1 MSCYYPGPLRHRSA
15 ASLVRQ
21 STGTGPCVAGLVA
34 GAGWLQVHREMAG
47 REMKCREMKFREM
60 EFLHIGAF
68 ATQSIINYVAKAI

>member
-1 MSCYYPGPLRHRSA
+1 MVLYDIAERMHGMQLIDACTGV
-15 ASLVRQ
+15 VRE
-21 STGTGPCVAGLVA
+21 TAV
-34 GAGWLQVHREMAG
+34 

>member
-1 MSCYYPGPLRHRSA
+1 M
-15 ASLVRQ
+15 RQ

-68 ATQSIINYVAKAI
+68 ATQLSSINYVAKALRYMIIQKKGVT

>member
-1 MSCYYPGPLRHRSA
+1 M
-15 ASLVRQ
+15 RQ

-47 REMKCREMKFREM
+47 REMKCREMKYREM

-68 ATQSIINYVAKAI
+68 ATQLYQLIMLQKYYDIG